1 MGVVAKQRTN
11 DFCLEG
17 RREGGKKGGRR
28 ETEERGCEGKENGG
42 RREKREEG
50 GEGERKQGVS

>member
-50 GEGERKQGVS
+50 G

>member
-17 RREGGKKGGRR
+17 RREGGKKRGRR
-28 ETEERGCEGKENGG
+28 GTEERGYEGMEDGG
-42 RREKREEG
+42 RREKGVG
-50 GEGERKQGVS
+50 G